1 MLTGLASAANSY
13 QHTAYQPQQLRFAG
27 AKWLKRS
34 SDRRSMKGSTKGNTD
49 MGLSDYDTLTV
60 RNVEVP
66 NKPWTDANGWHR
78 QLDAHLH
85 SDHEGWDN
93 FKRAHIVVDGTML
106 MPETVYNI
114 IVSRGDLGDITTFI
128 EFGNEFGEH
137 VRIKLP
143 GKVTEKIP
151 QLVQKLQKENR
162 QRKAI
167 EAARNGKSSM
177 SNSVGVSA
185 DITAASEEEIIE
197 ANQKLYGS

>member
-1 MLTGLASAANSY
+1 
-13 QHTAYQPQQLRFAG
+13 
-27 AKWLKRS
+27 
-34 SDRRSMKGSTKGNTD
+34 MKGTKGNTD
-49 MGLSDYDTLTV
+49 MGLNDYDTLTV

-66 NKPWTDANGWHR
+66 SKPWTDANGWHR

-93 FKRAHIVVDGTML
+93 FKRAHVVVDGTML
-106 MPETVYNI
+106 MPETVYNL
-114 IVSRGDLGDITTFI
+114 IVCRGDLGDITTFI

-162 QRKAI
+162 QRKAT
-167 EAARNGKSSM
+167 EAARSKDGKATM
-177 SNSVGVSA
+177 SNSVGVSVGVYGTT
-185 DITAASEEEIIE
+185 DEEIIE
-197 ANQKLYGS
+197 ANQNLYGS